1 MIIRKTAVF
10 VSGRGS
16 NFEALFDYAQKHDVA
31 YQIKLV
37 ISDNPSAP
45 ALAKAKKRN
54 LPAVFFPPTDYP
66 GKKEYEAAILEKLQE
81 EKIEV
86 IVLAGFMRI
95 VGKTLL
101 AAFPN
106 RILNIHPSL
115 LPSFK
120 GLNAQK
126 QAYDYGVRYS
136 GCSVHLVDASMD
148 TGPVLEQEI
157 VAVPDSCSLE
167 ELKDSILVEEHK
179 LYPFVLDKFC
189 RNEYRLKDRK
199 VKKIKLSEKTKPYY
213 EDFCALH
220 YSNKYEEFLG
230 KFTNSKRKKVAVSA
244 CGLGIPCRYDG
255 LSKSCPEVLK
265 QVQEKMVLPICPEVM
280 AGLFIP
286 RKKMEFIKGDGC
298 RVWSESDGLQDCD
311 GKNMNKAM
319 IRGVQKLLVVLNQA
333 KVNKIFLK
341 SKSPSCS
348 LSKVYRNGV
357 LVSGKG
363 VAGCKLEK
371 EGFKLEEFN
380 S

>member
-1 MIIRKTAVF
+1 
-10 VSGRGS
+10 
-16 NFEALFDYAQKHDVA
+16 
-31 YQIKLV
+31 
-37 ISDNPSAP
+37 
-45 ALAKAKKRN
+45 
-54 LPAVFFPPTDYP
+54 
-66 GKKEYEAAILEKLQE
+66 LQE

-86 IVLAGFMRI
+86 IALAGFMRI

-101 AAFPN
+101 TAFPN

-126 QAYDYGVRYS
+126 QAYDYGVKYT

-148 TGPVLEQEI
+148 TGPVLEQEV
-157 VAVPDSCSLE
+157 VAVSDSCSLE
-167 ELKDSILVEEHK
+167 ELKDSILVREHM

-189 RNEYRLKDRK
+189 RDEYRLEDRK
-199 VKKIKLSEKTKPYY
+199 INRIKLSEKAKPYY
-213 EDFCALH
+213 ENFCALH
-220 YSNKYEEFLG
+220 YSDNYEEFLK
-230 KFTNSKRKKVAVSA
+230 KFKISKREKVAVSA

-255 LSKSCPEVLK
+255 LSKSCPEVLE
-265 QVQEKMVLPICPEVM
+265 QVQGKRVLPICPEVM

-298 RVWSESDGLQDCD
+298 RVWFHPDGLRNCD

-319 IRGVQKLLVVLNQA
+319 IRGVQKLLAALNMA
-333 KVNKIFLK
+333 KVEKILLK

-348 LSKVYRNGV
+348 LSKVYKNGV

-363 VAGCKLEK
+363 VAGCKLEQ
-371 EGFKLEEFN
+371 EGFKLEEFKG
-380 S
+380 